1 MASDYKITRC
11 VSRKGVPYRRKGV
24 LAQITRDNLK
34 KFHGFEGV
42 PCGLRLQDN
51 KRQLFFYGRTIY
63 KKKLNTSTITENKRH
78 FFIWKD
84 NVQLFLF
91 ILAQSQREGENQ
103 KITKDKGQFFIYART
118 NNKNQMFSNSAGTDP
133 VR

>member
-24 LAQITRDNLK
+24 LAQITRDKLK

-103 KITKDKGQFFIYART
+103 KNHKRQGTIFYLCKDK
-118 NNKNQMFSNSAGTDP
+118 
-133 VR
+133 

>member
-91 ILAQSQREGENQ
+91 ILAQSQREAENQ
-103 KITKDKGQFFIYART
+103 KTSQKTRDNFLTMQGQITKIKCFQIQQARI
-118 NNKNQMFSNSAGTDP
+118 Q
-133 VR
+133 

>member
-1 MASDYKITRC
+1 VASDYKITRC

-63 KKKLNTSTITENKRH
+63 KKKIKYQHNHRKQETI
-78 FFIWKD
+78 
-84 NVQLFLF
+84 FLYGRIMYTYF
-91 ILAQSQREGENQ
+91 YS
-103 KITKDKGQFFIYART
+103 Y
-118 NNKNQMFSNSAGTDP
+118 
-133 VR
+133 

>member
-1 MASDYKITRC
+1 
-11 VSRKGVPYRRKGV
+11 V

-91 ILAQSQREGENQ
+91 ILAQSQRQGGNQ
-103 KITKDKGQFFIYART
+103 KNHKRQGTIFLSMQGQITKIKCFQIQQARI
-118 NNKNQMFSNSAGTDP
+118 Q
-133 VR
+133 

>member
-1 MASDYKITRC
+1 M
-11 VSRKGVPYRRKGV
+11 

-63 KKKLNTSTITENKRH
+63 KKKIKYQNNHRKQEI

-84 NVQLFLF
+84 NVQQFLF
-91 ILAQSQREGENQ
+91 ILAQSQREGGTK
-103 KITKDKGQFFIYART
+103 KITKDKGQFFYLC
-118 NNKNQMFSNSAGTDP
+118 KDK
-133 VR
+133 

>member
-1 MASDYKITRC
+1 MDLKEFHAASDYKITR
-11 VSRKGVPYRRKGV
+11 
-24 LAQITRDNLK
+24 DNCFSMEGQFTK
-34 KFHGFEGV
+34 KIKYQH
-42 PCGLRLQDN
+42 N
-51 KRQLFFYGRTIY
+51 H
-63 KKKLNTSTITENKRH
+63 KKEET

-84 NVQLFLF
+84 NVQQFLF
-91 ILAQSQREGENQ
+91 ILAQSQREGGTK

>member
-1 MASDYKITRC
+1 MDLKEFHAASDYKITR
-11 VSRKGVPYRRKGV
+11 
-24 LAQITRDNLK
+24 DNC
-34 KFHGFEGV
+34 FSMEG
-42 PCGLRLQDN
+42 Q
-51 KRQLFFYGRTIY
+51 FT

-78 FFIWKD
+78 FFIWTD

>member
-1 MASDYKITRC
+1 VASDYKITRC

-42 PCGLRLQDN
+42 PCGLRLQEN
-51 KRQLFFYGRTIY
+51 KRQLFFYGMTIY

-91 ILAQSQREGENQ
+91 ILAQSQRQGGTK
-103 KITKDKGQFFIYART
+103 KITKDKGQFFYLC
-118 NNKNQMFSNSAGTDP
+118 KDK
-133 VR
+133 